1 MTELTKPVIRKFFV
15 AYSWQ
20 LHAGFGPGH
29 TFATLTG
36 ADGEPSKV
44 TQEVIEGWSRDI
56 SRTCGYSSTVITFYR
71 ELEG

>member
-20 LHAGFGPGH
+20 SPNGFGPGN
-29 TFATLTG
+29 TFATATST
-36 ADGEPSKV
+36 DGNPPKI

-56 SRTCGYSSTVITFYR
+56 SRTFGYVSTVITFYR